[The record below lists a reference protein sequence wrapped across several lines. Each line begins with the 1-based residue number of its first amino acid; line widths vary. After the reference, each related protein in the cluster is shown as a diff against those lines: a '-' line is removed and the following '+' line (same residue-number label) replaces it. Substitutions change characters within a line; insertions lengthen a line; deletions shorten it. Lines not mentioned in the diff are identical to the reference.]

1 MTYRITFE
9 GCATRKIKANDYD
22 DAYWQAL
29 AIAEEE
35 CCEIKDIKP
44 TESSFKKITYLQ
56 KQTLLK

>member
-1 MTYRITFE
+1 MTYKIIFE
-9 GCATRKIKANDYD
+9 GLPPIRVKAENYD

-35 CCEIKDIKP
+35 NCEIKDIKP
-44 TESSFKKITYLQ
+44 PESSFKKITYLQ